1 MPRNEHTREECRD
14 TAAGC
19 ARAILVRRTTYSRVA
34 GRVRSRLLAL
44 IVAVAVMVPLAPAA
58 HAGSSALAK
67 PIYDYMSTRRGTITV
82 AVYDVVSQQQWWW
95 HVSVRAYTASVV
107 KVDIL
112 AALLRRKGTL
122 SASQRMLA
130 AAMIERSDNTA
141 ATTLYGQI
149 GGAAGLR
156 AFDSAAG
163 LTMTTPSSSW
173 GLTRT
178 SSLDQVRLL
187 RELALPN
194 SVLTSTQRSYELGL
208 MANVVTSQ
216 RWGVTGGV
224 PAGVT
229 VSLKNGWLPLSAA
242 RGGGWQVNSIGYV
255 HGQGRRYVIAVL
267 THSPSFSYGV
277 ATINRISAIVWTHMA
292 RATQTSASTVASPA
306 PGAAA

>member
-1 MPRNEHTREECRD
+1 VVAVVVLALLGTLVVAPAQ
-14 TAAGC
+14 AATGSL
-19 ARAILVRRTTYSRVA
+19 ARAV
-34 GRVRSRLLAL
+34 
-44 IVAVAVMVPLAPAA
+44 
-58 HAGSSALAK
+58 
-67 PIYDYMSTRRGTITV
+67 YDYMADRRGTITV
-82 AVYDVVSQQQWWW
+82 AVYDAVAGRQWWW
-95 HVSVRAYTASVV
+95 HVDVRAYTASIV

-112 AALLRRKGTL
+112 AALMRRRGTL
-122 SASQRMLA
+122 TSSQRALA
-130 AAMIERSDNTA
+130 TAMIERSDNNA
-141 ATTLYGQI
+141 ATTLYRQI

-156 AFDSAAG
+156 AFDAAAG

-187 RELALPN
+187 RKLAFPN
-194 SVLTSTQRSYELGL
+194 SLLSSSQRSYELYL
-208 MANVVTSQ
+208 MSHVVSSQ

-255 HGQGRRYVIAVL
+255 HGLGRRYVIAVL

-277 ATINRISAIVWTHMA
+277 ATIQRLSAIVWSHMA
-292 RATQTSASTVASPA
+292 RA
-306 PGAAA
+306 G